1 VFLIVK
7 EPVARPA
14 VLRGPHVQAFLEHDV
29 SLLFSVVLIP
39 SSLAA
44 VSDFFEAVFS
54 GNGEGRSARS
64 GFFVSSALRRE
75 AIAASKCKS
84 TGCAEVRR
92 WRVRK

>member
-54 GNGEGRSARS
+54 GNGEGRL
-64 GFFVSSALRRE
+64 GEIWALRLQ
-75 AIAASKCKS
+75 
-84 TGCAEVRR
+84 
-92 WRVRK
+92 RVTARGDRDEQMQEHGLR

>member
-14 VLRGPHVQAFLEHDV
+14 ALRGPHVQAFLEHDV
-29 SLLFSVVLIP
+29 SLLLSVVLIP
-39 SSLAA
+39 SSFAA
-44 VSDFFEAVFS
+44 VSDFFRAVIS
-54 GNGEGRSARS
+54 GNREGRLGDIWVLR
-64 GFFVSSALRRE
+64 LRRRYG
-75 AIAASKCKS
+75 AVAASKWQS